1 MALVEFLDLG
11 PHAAFILWSYGI
23 CFAVVTGLIVWVR
36 FDRARQEAALRE
48 LEAQGIGRRSG
59 ARIKA

>member
-1 MALVEFLDLG
+1 MALLEFLDLG

-23 CFAVVTGLIVWVR
+23 CLAVVIGLIAWVR
-36 FDRARQEAALRE
+36 IDRARQEAALRD

-59 ARIKA
+59 TRTQA